1 MRAMAILATASMFL
15 GMGAASS
22 QELISKEEIKAS
34 LLGPTRAIGKKQRTA
49 VDLPTVTFDFNSAA
63 LTRQGEQQLDIL
75 ASAVK
80 EVGLSQQVLTIEGH
94 TDASGGEAYN
104 QNLSERRAAS
114 AKSYLVSQGGLEPSL
129 LNTIGFG
136 KSRPLPDKPELAPEQ
151 RRIEVVVGVVQ

>member
-1 MRAMAILATASMFL
+1 MRAIMMLAAASLLF
-15 GMGAASS
+15 GTGAAVG
-22 QELISKEEIKAS
+22 QELISKDEIKAT

-80 EVGLSQQVLTIEGH
+80 EIGLAQEVLTIEGH
-94 TDASGGEAYN
+94 TDASGSESDN

-114 AKSYLVSQGGLEPSL
+114 AKDYLVSQGGLDPVH

-151 RRIEVVVGVVQ
+151 RRIEVVVGTVE

>member
-1 MRAMAILATASMFL
+1 MRAMAIVAATSMFL
-15 GMGAASS
+15 GAGAASS

-63 LTRQGEQQLDIL
+63 LTRQGEQQLDLL

-114 AKSYLVSQGGLEPSL
+114 AKSYLVSQGGLESSL

-136 KSRPLPDKPELAPEQ
+136 KSRPLPDKPDTAPEQ

>member
-1 MRAMAILATASMFL
+1 MRAIAILATASMFL
-15 GMGAASS
+15 GAGAALG

>member
-1 MRAMAILATASMFL
+1 M
-15 GMGAASS
+15 
-22 QELISKEEIKAS
+22 
-34 LLGPTRAIGKKQRTA
+34 
-49 VDLPTVTFDFNSAA
+49 
-63 LTRQGEQQLDIL
+63 TRQGEQQLDIL

>member
-1 MRAMAILATASMFL
+1 MRAIAILATASMFL
-15 GMGAASS
+15 GAGAALG

-129 LNTIGFG
+129 LNTIARGSG
-136 KSRPLPDKPELAPEQ
+136 GRSAWRCCRGGSWGE
-151 RRIEVVVGVVQ
+151 RVGS

>member
-1 MRAMAILATASMFL
+1 MRAIAILATASMFL
-15 GMGAASS
+15 GAGAALG

-136 KSRPLPDKPELAPEQ
+136 KSRPLPDKPDLAPEQ

>member
-63 LTRQGEQQLDIL
+63 LTSQGEQQLDIL

>member
-63 LTRQGEQQLDIL
+63 LTSQGEQQLDIL

-104 QNLSERRAAS
+104 QNLSERRVAS

-136 KSRPLPDKPELAPEQ
+136 KSRPLPDKPDLAPEQ

>member
-63 LTRQGEQQLDIL
+63 LTSQGEQQLDIL

-136 KSRPLPDKPELAPEQ
+136 KSRPLPDKPDLAPEQ

>member
-1 MRAMAILATASMFL
+1 MRAIAILATASMFL
-15 GMGAASS
+15 GAGAALG

-63 LTRQGEQQLDIL
+63 LTSQGEQQLDIL

>member
-1 MRAMAILATASMFL
+1 MRAIAILATASMFL
-15 GMGAASS
+15 GAGAALG
-22 QELISKEEIKAS
+22 QELIPKEEIKAS

-136 KSRPLPDKPELAPEQ
+136 KSRPLPDKPDLAPEQ

>member
-1 MRAMAILATASMFL
+1 MRAIAILATASMFL
-15 GMGAASS
+15 GAGAALG

-94 TDASGGEAYN
+94 TDASGSEAYN